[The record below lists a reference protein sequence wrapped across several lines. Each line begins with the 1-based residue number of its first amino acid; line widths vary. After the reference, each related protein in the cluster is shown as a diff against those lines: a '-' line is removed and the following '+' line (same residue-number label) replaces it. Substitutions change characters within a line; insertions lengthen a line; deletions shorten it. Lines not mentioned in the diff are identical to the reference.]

1 MCIRIW
7 HLLIHCVF
15 LIFFFFRKIIES
27 QDHGIFTPFISRGK
41 RLSSESSSS
50 EKENEY
56 NEENTRTK
64 VQKIEQNIHKFNKTE
79 LDSICISSDESCDE
93 LSDYKIKKKF
103 PAVSISRPTTTEILK
118 KDLSWCFSD
127 KDSSIESEEEF
138 KSDGKTSSSKK
149 TSSSEENSVKSNLK
163 TPSKEKS
170 LNILPT
176 KSPITPTPIT
186 FRLKHVNKLTPKNE
200 SESKLKRPMSF
211 LSSLSSK

>member
-1 MCIRIW
+1 MKML
-7 HLLIHCVF
+7 HLLIHCCC
-15 LIFFFFRKIIES
+15 FFCRKIIES

-56 NEENTRTK
+56 NEEITRTK
-64 VQKIEQNIHKFNKTE
+64 VQKIEQNILKFNKTE
-79 LDSICISSDESCDE
+79 LDSICINSDESCDE

-103 PAVSISRPTTTEILK
+103 PVSSISKPTTTEILK

-127 KDSSIESEEEF
+127 KDSLIESEEEL
-138 KSDGKTSSSKK
+138 KSDGKTSSKK
-149 TSSSEENSVKSNLK
+149 TSSNDQNSVKSNLK

-186 FRLKHVNKLTPKNE
+186 FRLKHVNKLTPKIE